1 MFSLNTLSR
10 VLSKFKRSVL
20 MSEQLTSTISPRHGE
35 CIWDSHIWNH
45 PDICSDILQTLT
57 QSRPVYIVIDEY
69 KEGRTY

>member
-1 MFSLNTLSR
+1 
-10 VLSKFKRSVL
+10 